1 MVPNP
6 ESSAET
12 LYLPIGRYGAL
23 NEPSLLVTT
32 MRSKPVSTFLI
43 VTVTPGIDPPDLSVT
58 VPFIVPVTVCA
69 ATGMEINT
77 ARTQRTMHIRR
88 DTTIFAS
95 AFFRFC
101 RRYAA

>member
-58 VPFIVPVTVCA
+58 VPFIVPVTVPGGFAFYGRLA
-69 ATGMEINT
+69 AQETNGFREHSGT
-77 ARTQRTMHIRR
+77 RQHSFFLSAAGPRIR
-88 DTTIFAS
+88 
-95 AFFRFC
+95 
-101 RRYAA
+101 